1 MPGGFEKH
9 MVLGT
14 RQGYSSLLAPCWQR
28 PLEVLAVAMRGRGLR
43 PDAVS
48 VDAGITAARSWRVAL
63 ELMDTLGEPEMAGWD
78 WEDQETSKEERKNL
92 RK

>member
-1 MPGGFEKH
+1 MPGGLEKH

-63 ELMDTLGEPEMAGWD
+63 ELMDTLGEPEMAG
-78 WEDQETSKEERKNL
+78 TGRIKRPVKRRK
-92 RK
+92 RT